1 MNTQTLDSAIAA
13 SHDALGRIV
22 TGDPGGYLDL
32 YLDDDEISLGNPFG
46 PFACGRKEVAERLSG
61 AASNYRDGRVTGVEL
76 VAKYLSDDFACVV
89 EVENVTARIGE
100 AAELSSVSLRV
111 TSTFRFMHDEW
122 KLVHRHADPIT
133 SPRSAVSVIQ
143 Q

>member
-1 MNTQTLDSAIAA
+1 VNSPSLDSAIAA

-22 TGDPGGYLDL
+22 NGDPGGYLDL

-46 PFACGRKEVAERLSG
+46 PFACGQKDVAERLSG
-61 AASNYRDGRVTGVEL
+61 AASNYRDGTVVGVEL
-76 VAKYLSDDFACVV
+76 VAKYLSGDFACVV

-100 AAELSSVSLRV
+100 AVELSSVSLRV
-111 TSTFRFMHDEW
+111 TSTFRFMHEEW

-133 SPRSAVSVIQ
+133 SPRSAASVVQ